1 VKQSA
6 TFNALPN
13 TQEIIMKI
21 LSTST
26 SLQRLVAAT
35 ILGTLALGCGA
46 FCVAGDD
53 AHVLQAVVK
62 TGDLNLSSPEAAARL
77 FGRLYAAAYEVCGS
91 YSTDSR
97 DLLDLTGVT
106 TCVDN
111 AVKKA
116 VVKAGHP
123 ALLAIYNSRHRDA
136 LPITVAAARNR

>member
-1 VKQSA
+1 
-6 TFNALPN
+6 
-13 TQEIIMKI
+13 MKR
-21 LSTST
+21 LTDSTN
-26 SLQRLVAAT
+26 LQRLVTAT

-46 FCVAGDD
+46 FCVASDNGY
-53 AHVLQAVVK
+53 VLHAAVK
-62 TGDLNLSSPEAAARL
+62 TSDLNLSSSEGAARL
-77 FGRLYAAAYEVCGS
+77 YSRISSAAYEVCKS

-111 AVKKA
+111 AVRKA

-123 ALLAIYNSRHRDA
+123 ALLAIYNARHHDA